1 MMSTLVMVCLQII
14 FVVLILVGMVVV
26 ILGIGKLTTK
36 DNADEDQQT
45 SLLRSELENEENVIS
60 RHSLFRKFLFDSL
73 RNSSK

>member
-1 MMSTLVMVCLQII
+1 MVCLQII

-36 DNADEDQQT
+36 DNADEDQLT

-73 RNSSK
+73 RNSK

>member
-36 DNADEDQQT
+36 DNADEDQLT

-73 RNSSK
+73 RNSK